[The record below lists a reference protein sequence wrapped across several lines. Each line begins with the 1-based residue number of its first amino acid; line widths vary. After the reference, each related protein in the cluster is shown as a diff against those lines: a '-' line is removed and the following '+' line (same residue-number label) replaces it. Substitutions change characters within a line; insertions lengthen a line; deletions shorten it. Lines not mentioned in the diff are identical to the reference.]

1 MFEPIERG
9 HKNYKTP
16 STAMLVDEK
25 GDVYS
30 LIDLFKGVSSGGVDL
45 TDYYTKAETYAKTEV
60 YAKTETYTKGEVD
73 TKVGSK
79 ANASDVYA
87 KAETYTK
94 AEVDALIEALRTE
107 LTPPAQ

>member
-1 MFEPIERG
+1 MIPCGSKAQED
-9 HKNYKTP
+9 KNSGTISSPGLPPP
-16 STAMLVDEK
+16 SQT
-25 GDVYS
+25 
-30 LIDLFKGVSSGGVDL
+30 
-45 TDYYTKAETYAKTEV
+45 
-60 YAKTETYTKGEVD
+60 VD